1 MIRSGGCRVVDVRV
15 GRRPVERVLCSGLV
29 VWERAKY
36 LYLGSEYVWL
46 PPEQSAG
53 DMQVWSNTLWSV
65 ELEDLAGTP
74 YLYVDRSEAGVP
86 HEGGTIQ
93 VHVLSNT
100 LWRASVGD
108 DGEEEPQ
115 ELRVTPQTAL
125 LGPEAGAENEVLVTC
140 PGEWEVRAPA

>member
-15 GRRPVERVLCSGLV
+15 GRRPVERVLCSGHV

-36 LYLGSEYVWL
+36 LYLGSEHVWL
-46 PPEQSAG
+46 PPQASAG

-65 ELEDLAGTP
+65 EVEDLAGTP

-86 HEGGTIQ
+86 HEGGTVQ
-93 VHVLSNT
+93 VHVLSDT

-108 DGEEEPQ
+108 GGEEESQ
-115 ELRVTPQTAL
+115 ELAVTPQTVL
-125 LGPEAGAENEVLVTC
+125 LGPEAGAEAEVQVAC
-140 PGEWEVRAPA
+140 PAEWEVRSPA